1 MGRRVRPFFV
11 GALAMAFLD
20 VTDVLLDPDFMD
32 TGLLCN
38 RMTQT
43 VDDHGRA
50 QNSVAS
56 TPFAAV
62 VTSDKGDILHRNADG
77 SRIIGSITLHTMFR
91 LLDGSVGQDAD
102 EVVWAGRTYTVVN
115 VNDYSHFGRGFV
127 CATCDLKPLSG

>member
-1 MGRRVRPFFV
+1 
-11 GALAMAFLD
+11 
-20 VTDVLLDPDFMD
+20 MD
-32 TGLLCN
+32 TGLVCN

-43 VDDHGRA
+43 VDDYGRA

-56 TPFAAV
+56 TPFSAV

-91 LLDGSVGQDAD
+91 LRDGGPDGRADAD
-102 EVVWAGRTYTVVN
+102 EVVWDGATYTVVN

>member
-1 MGRRVRPFFV
+1 
-11 GALAMAFLD
+11 MAFLD

-32 TGLLCN
+32 TGLVCN

-43 VDDHGRA
+43 VDAHGRG
-50 QNSVAS
+50 QN
-56 TPFAAV
+56 TPTATTFSAV

-91 LLDGSVGQDAD
+91 LMDGSPGQDAD

>member
-1 MGRRVRPFFV
+1 
-11 GALAMAFLD
+11 MAFLD
-20 VTDVLLDPDFMD
+20 VSDVLPDPDFMD

-56 TPFAAV
+56 TPFSAV

>member
-1 MGRRVRPFFV
+1 
-11 GALAMAFLD
+11 MAFLD

-32 TGLLCN
+32 TGLICN
-38 RMTQT
+38 RMAQV
-43 VDDHGRA
+43 VDAHGRG
-50 QNSVAS
+50 QN
-56 TPFAAV
+56 TPTATTFSAV

-91 LLDGSVGQDAD
+91 LMDGSPGQDAD
-102 EVVWAGRTYTVVN
+102 EVIWSGRTYTVVN

>member
-1 MGRRVRPFFV
+1 
-11 GALAMAFLD
+11 MAFLD
-20 VTDVLLDPDFMD
+20 VTEVLLDPDFMD
-32 TGLLCN
+32 TGLICN
-38 RMTQT
+38 RMAQT

-50 QNSVAS
+50 QNTAAS

-62 VTSDKGDILHRNADG
+62 VTSDKGDILHRKADG

-91 LLDGSVGQDAD
+91 LMDGSSGYDAD
-102 EVVWAGRTYTVVN
+102 EVEWSGRTYTVVN

>member
-1 MGRRVRPFFV
+1 
-11 GALAMAFLD
+11 MAFLD
-20 VTDVLLDPDFMD
+20 VTEVLLDPDFMD
-32 TGLLCN
+32 TGLVCN
-38 RMTQT
+38 RMTQIT
-43 VDDHGRA
+43 DGKGRGH
-50 QNSVAS
+50 N
-56 TPFAAV
+56 TPTTATFAAV

-91 LLDGSVGQDAD
+91 LMDGSAGHDAD

>member
-1 MGRRVRPFFV
+1 
-11 GALAMAFLD
+11 MAFLD
-20 VTDVLLDPDFMD
+20 ATEVLLDPDFMD
-32 TGLLCN
+32 TGLICN

-43 VDDHGRA
+43 VDGHGRG
-50 QNSVAS
+50 QNTAAS

-77 SRIIGSITLHTMFR
+77 SRIIGSITLHTTFR
-91 LLDGSVGQDAD
+91 LLDGSLGQDAD

>member
-1 MGRRVRPFFV
+1 
-11 GALAMAFLD
+11 MAFLD

-43 VDDHGRA
+43 VDAHGRA
-50 QNSVAS
+50 QNAVAS
-56 TPFAAV
+56 TPFSAV

-91 LLDGSVGQDAD
+91 LMDGSAGHDAD

>member
-1 MGRRVRPFFV
+1 
-11 GALAMAFLD
+11 MAFLD

-50 QNSVAS
+50 QNTVAS

>member
-1 MGRRVRPFFV
+1 
-11 GALAMAFLD
+11 MAFLD
-20 VTDVLLDPDFMD
+20 VTEVLLDPDFMD

-38 RMTQT
+38 RMMQT

-50 QNSVAS
+50 QNTVTS

-91 LLDGSVGQDAD
+91 LIDGSASYDAD
-102 EVVWAGRTYTVVN
+102 EVEWSGRTYTVVN